1 MKLPGITR
9 HTSISVGACP
19 KRAQDNEQYSVIQVL
34 LLLLLL
40 LLLLRGTFSY
50 CMLSILFSDER
61 SRRSCPAVLAV
72 SFFRSIVDAVGNAR
86 VQGVV

>member
-19 KRAQDNEQYSVIQVL
+19 KRAQDNEQYSVIQV